1 MLKFITAAWRRH
13 HDDCAVPVTA
23 LFTLQPFPTAS
34 VYKYMNAIA
43 ETSAEHAALL
53 NEYRIAL
60 RLWTETRALYQ
71 QDAAPEVLEANRMVE
86 SLEHRLR
93 DFRRAMSR

>member
-1 MLKFITAAWRRH
+1 
-13 HDDCAVPVTA
+13 
-23 LFTLQPFPTAS
+23 
-34 VYKYMNAIA
+34 MNAIA

-71 QDAAPEVLEANRMVE
+71 QDSAPEVVEANLLVE
-86 SLEHRLR
+86 SLEHKLR
-93 DFRRAMSR
+93 DYRRTRNV

>member
-1 MLKFITAAWRRH
+1 
-13 HDDCAVPVTA
+13 
-23 LFTLQPFPTAS
+23 
-34 VYKYMNAIA
+34 MNAIA

-71 QDAAPEVLEANRMVE
+71 QDAAPEVMEASRMVE
-86 SLEHRLR
+86 ALEHKLR
-93 DFRRAMSR
+93 DRHRRITR

>member
-1 MLKFITAAWRRH
+1 
-13 HDDCAVPVTA
+13 
-23 LFTLQPFPTAS
+23 
-34 VYKYMNAIA
+34 MNAIA

-60 RLWTETRALYQ
+60 RLWTEARALYL
-71 QDAAPEVLEANRMVE
+71 QDSCPEVVEASRLVE

-93 DFRRAMSR
+93 DFRKASSN

>member
-1 MLKFITAAWRRH
+1 M
-13 HDDCAVPVTA
+13 
-23 LFTLQPFPTAS
+23 AS
-34 VYKYMNAIA
+34 VYRGMNAIA

-71 QDAAPEVLEANRMVE
+71 QDAAPEVMEANRMVE
-86 SLEHRLR
+86 SLEHKLR
-93 DFRRAMSR
+93 DYRRARTR

>member
-1 MLKFITAAWRRH
+1 
-13 HDDCAVPVTA
+13 
-23 LFTLQPFPTAS
+23 
-34 VYKYMNAIA
+34 MNAIA

-71 QDAAPEVLEANRMVE
+71 HNTAPEVVEANRVVE
-86 SLEHRLR
+86 DLERRLR
-93 DFRRAMSR
+93 DYRHRTNS

>member
-1 MLKFITAAWRRH
+1 
-13 HDDCAVPVTA
+13 
-23 LFTLQPFPTAS
+23 
-34 VYKYMNAIA
+34 MNAIA

-71 QDAAPEVLEANRMVE
+71 HGTAPEVVEANRVVE
-86 SLEHRLR
+86 ELERKLR
-93 DFRRAMSR
+93 DHQIQGVRR

>member
-1 MLKFITAAWRRH
+1 
-13 HDDCAVPVTA
+13 
-23 LFTLQPFPTAS
+23 
-34 VYKYMNAIA
+34 MNAIA

-71 QDAAPEVLEANRMVE
+71 QDSAPEVVEANLLVD
-86 SLEHRLR
+86 SLERKLR
-93 DFRRAMSR
+93 DYRRTRNV